1 MWLDN
6 MKWHATNFPHLA
18 KSPRWLGQCTIESLK
33 WFHVTHFWNWLVNS
47 CFSRDFRA
55 TFFLIMLFSSLF
67 AFFYSYFFH
76 FCSVVFSF
84 SIFIFFLLWF
94 FHSFFFVD
102 VFFMFF
108 KLLFIWFFM
117 LSINFFSSSFVLFS
131 FFSSCNSCV

>member
-55 TFFLIMLFSSLF
+55 TFFWLCCFHRFSHSF
-67 AFFYSYFFH
+67 TRIFFH
-76 FCSVVFSF
+76 FCSVIFLSLFSF
-84 SIFIFFLLWF
+84 FFLLWF
-94 FHSFFFVD
+94 FHSFFVD

-117 LSINFFSSSFVLFS
+117 LSINFFSSSFVLFG
-131 FFSSCNSCV
+131 FFFM